1 MAKETFEIKLADGT
15 RIGNLTLNGNNFIS
29 VQEVTP
35 ETFEDNLD
43 VVEIKNVT
51 ADTVQIL
58 RDCVLVQIVQDI
70 DGYWFVLA
78 EKSADQK
85 MADDIEAQAQA
96 IMELAE
102 IIGDLA

>member
-15 RIGNLTLNGNNFIS
+15 RIGNLTLTGNNFIS

-35 ETFEDNLD
+35 ETFEDKLD

-70 DGYWFVLA
+70 GGYWFVLA

-85 MADDIEAQAQA
+85 MADDIESQAQA